1 MSILNRVLET
11 DMAHH
16 ICFFCVAQT
25 ASSALVYSPSLTI
38 IVSVVAG
45 CIRLII
51 SVLYFFSVSLLMF
64 LLLCLGSVSASRG
77 GGGTEGTDRGSDNVR
92 PPYEGL
98 RQNDSRNPLLFQSE
112 RGILYYSSPS
122 LQRGYQRKSQRGYQR
137 FPEGLPENISFSFH
151 LAGNCFYDFLEWVF
165 FSLSN
170 IFFNRFRAA
179 GASRCIHS
187 MKLRYEETPRTFPG
201 QANYTVIM
209 H

>member
-1 MSILNRVLET
+1 MVMLIIIIVIIIIVIIMTSIISISIIYINSLTIPSTNIMSILNRVLET

-77 GGGTEGTDRGSDNVR
+77 GGDRRDR
-92 PPYEGL
+92 
-98 RQNDSRNPLLFQSE
+98 
-112 RGILYYSSPS
+112 
-122 LQRGYQRKSQRGYQR
+122 QR
-137 FPEGLPENISFSFH
+137 FRQCPT
-151 LAGNCFYDFLEWVF
+151 
-165 FSLSN
+165 SL
-170 IFFNRFRAA
+170 
-179 GASRCIHS
+179 
-187 MKLRYEETPRTFPG
+187 
-201 QANYTVIM
+201 
-209 H
+209 